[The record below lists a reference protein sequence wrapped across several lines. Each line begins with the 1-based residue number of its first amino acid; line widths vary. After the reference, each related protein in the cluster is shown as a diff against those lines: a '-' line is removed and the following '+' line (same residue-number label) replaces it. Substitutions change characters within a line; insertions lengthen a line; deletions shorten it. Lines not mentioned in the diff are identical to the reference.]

1 MMTGTTV
8 LLLLVLA
15 GSGVFV
21 AAVLGVLGGTLAH
34 MFSTFPLI
42 RGLGEVAWGSSA
54 DFILVAVPMFI
65 LMGELLLRSGVTDS
79 MFAAL
84 DRWVGHVPGGLMHTN
99 IAASAVFAATSGSS
113 IATAATIGTVSIPNM
128 DRYGYDRKMFLG
140 TIAAGGT
147 LGILIPPSVN
157 MVLYG
162 AMSETPVSDLYLA
175 ATIPGLM
182 LGAMFSLYVYVS
194 CKINPSLAPR
204 GKAAPWSERLS
215 GLVHLAPPLFLFL
228 LVVGSIYAGLATA
241 TEASAL
247 GVVGAL
253 GLVIARGRL
262 SVQMLLRAFEGTVR
276 TTAMVMAIVIA
287 AYFLN
292 FVLSTL
298 GVTDAAV
305 KWVAD
310 LSWSPLA
317 VLLAIIVLYVILGC
331 FVESL
336 TLMVATTPIVVPII
350 QNLGYSPVWFG
361 VVFVILIETALITP
375 PIGMNLFVVQSVR
388 KGGEF
393 RDVVMGSIPF
403 VVVMFALIVLLIAF
417 PSLALWLPEVFASNR
432 A

>member
-1 MMTGTTV
+1 MMLTLT
-8 LLLLVLA
+8 LLLLLGLA
-15 GSGVFV
+15 ASSLFV
-21 AAVLGVLGGTLAH
+21 AAVLGVLGYSLGSL
-34 MFSTFPLI
+34 FSSFPLV
-42 RGLGEVAWGSSA
+42 RGLGEVAWSSSA

-79 MFAAL
+79 MYEAL
-84 DRWVGHVPGGLMHTN
+84 DRWVGHIPGGLMHTN

-128 DRYGYDRKMFLG
+128 NRHGYDPAMFLG

-147 LGILIPPSVN
+147 LGILIPPSIN

-162 AMSETPVSDLYLA
+162 ALSETAVSDLYLA
-175 ATIPGLM
+175 ALIPGVSLA
-182 LGAMFSLYVYVS
+182 LIFSLYVYVR
-194 CKINPSLAPR
+194 CMLNPALAPR
-204 GKAAPWSERLS
+204 GKASDWPSRLA
-215 GLVHLAPPLFLFL
+215 GLVHLLPPLMLFL

-247 GVVGAL
+247 GVMGAL
-253 GLVIARGRL
+253 ALVLMRGRM
-262 SVQMLLRAFEGTVR
+262 SVTLLLRSFEGTVR

-298 GVTDAAV
+298 GLTDAAV
-305 KWVAD
+305 QWVGQ
-310 LSWSPLA
+310 LGWSPLA
-317 VLLAIIVLYVILGC
+317 VLLAIIVLYIFLGC

-336 TLMVATTPIVVPII
+336 TLMIATTPIVVPII
-350 QNLGYSPVWFG
+350 KQLGYDPVWFG

-388 KGGEF
+388 NGGAF
-393 RDVVMGSIPF
+393 RDVVMGSLPY
-403 VVVMFALIVLLIAF
+403 VLLMFALIVLLIAF
-417 PSLALWLPEVFASNR
+417 PSLALWLPSVFAASR

>member
-1 MMTGTTV
+1 MLTFT
-8 LLLLVLA
+8 LLFLLVLA
-15 GSGVFV
+15 GSSLFV
-21 AAVLGVLGGTLAH
+21 AAVLGVLG
-34 MFSTFPLI
+34 FSLGSIFSSFPLI
-42 RGLGEVAWGSSA
+42 RGLGEVAWSSSA

-65 LMGELLLRSGVTDS
+65 LMGELLLRSGVTDA
-79 MFAAL
+79 MYEAL
-84 DRWVGHVPGGLMHTN
+84 DRWVGHIPGGLMHTN

-128 DRYGYDRKMFLG
+128 DRYGYDRSMFLG

-147 LGILIPPSVN
+147 LGILIPPSIN

-162 AMSETPVSDLYLA
+162 AMSETAVSDLYLA
-175 ATIPGLM
+175 ALIPGLM
-182 LGAMFSLYVYVS
+182 LAVIFSIYVYIRCV
-194 CKINPSLAPR
+194 INPSLAPR
-204 GKAAPWSERLS
+204 GSASSWAQRLS
-215 GLVHLAPPLFLFL
+215 GLVHLVPPLMLFL

-247 GVVGAL
+247 GVMGSL
-253 GLVIARGRL
+253 ILVIVRGRL
-262 SVQMLLRAFEGTVR
+262 TVSLLLRSFEGTVR

-298 GVTDAAV
+298 GLTDAAV
-305 KWVAD
+305 QWVGQ
-310 LSWSPLA
+310 LGWPPLA
-317 VLLAIIVLYVILGC
+317 IMLAIIVLYIFLGC

-336 TLMVATTPIVVPII
+336 TLMIATTPIVVPII
-350 QNLGYSPVWFG
+350 KQLGFSPVWFG

-388 KGGEF
+388 ENGPF
-393 RDVVMGSIPF
+393 RDVVMGSLPYVIL
-403 VVVMFALIVLLIAF
+403 MFLLIALLIAF
-417 PSLALWLPEVFASNR
+417 PSLALWLPSVFAASR